1 MSIEQHFRG
10 FQEFEYPYTPTRFK
24 ECLVETMN
32 DPDFNPEHLAYDI
45 RSGLMAY
52 VYTGDQNRFQDERLE
67 PSIAAMTEKVEACIA
82 MGLRDVLTLILLTD
96 KIGIFTQTAR
106 MTIKDPRKVLDILVR
121 HNDILDGYLTVVTDT
136 IGRCLIKDSPP
147 SLVRNTLSDD
157 NIEKFVKITQR
168 TDLLDLLS
176 NAARKNYLETNL
188 SL

>member
-24 ECLVETMN
+24 ECLVEAMN

-45 RSGLMAY
+45 RSGLMAF
-52 VYTGDQNRFQDERLE
+52 VYSGDQNRFQDERLE

-96 KIGIFTQTAR
+96 KIGISAQSAR
-106 MTIKDPRKVLDILVR
+106 MNIKDPRKVLDLLTR
-121 HNDILDGYLTVVTDT
+121 DNDSLDGHWKVVTDT
-136 IGRCLIKDSPP
+136 IGRCLIKYMP
-147 SLVRNTLSDD
+147 SSLIRNTLSED

-168 TDLLDLLS
+168 TDLLDLMS
-176 NAARKNYLETNL
+176 NAARKSYLENNL